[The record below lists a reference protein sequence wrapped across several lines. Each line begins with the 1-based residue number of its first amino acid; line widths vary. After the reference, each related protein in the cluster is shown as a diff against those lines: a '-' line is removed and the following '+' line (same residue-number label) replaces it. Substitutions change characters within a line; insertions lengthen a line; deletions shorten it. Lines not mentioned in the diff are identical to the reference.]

1 MIPYYNRDYA
11 WNKGA
16 DNAIVYRFDDGT
28 KATVTMEDILK
39 SDPSMTMERALEIL
53 HFSQTDYEIA
63 DLQEHQ
69 EGNYTLSLSDSDGM
83 QPSPE
88 SQMVQ
93 RFEQAES
100 EQRARLIQRC
110 IDEQLTEVQRRRLL
124 LYMEGS
130 NMRQIAV
137 SEGVRQNAVWQSIST
152 AQKIILSFLRF

>member
-11 WNKGA
+11 WNKDA

-28 KATVTMEDILK
+28 RATVTLEDLLRG
-39 SDPSMTMERALEIL
+39 DPSMTMERALEIL

-69 EGNYTLSLSDSDGM
+69 ESNYTLSLSDSDGM

-93 RFEQAES
+93 RMEQAES
-100 EQRARLIQRC
+100 EKRARLIQRC
-110 IDEQLTEVQRRRLL
+110 IDEQLTDVQRRRLL

-130 NMRQIAV
+130 NMRQIAA